1 MKRTSRRN
9 FITGA
14 SALTAGA
21 LAGGGKAFGAAA
33 RTDADLGRAR
43 GDDTL
48 RIGLV
53 GCGGRGTGAAAQAL
67 STAGPVELVAM
78 GDAFEDRVENCH
90 SRLKEMADSGSFE
103 NGKRLQVPAE
113 NRYVGFD
120 AYRKVIDSGIDVL
133 VHATPP
139 GFRPEHFEYAV
150 EQGKHVFIEKPLA
163 VDAPGVRRVLKAA
176 KASKEKG
183 LKVGVGLQ
191 RHHSTMYNAVMDR
204 VHDGAIGDVVAL
216 RVYWNSA
223 GVWVRERQPK
233 QTEMEYQMRNW
244 YYFNWLCGD
253 HIVEQ
258 HIHNIDV
265 GNWVKGAHPVAAQGQ
280 GGRQWRNGP
289 DHGEIFDH
297 HFVEYTYED
306 GAVMLSQCRHIQNC
320 WDQVA
325 EFAHGTKGTAALA
338 AGVIEA
344 PGGWSHREPEDE
356 KSPYQ
361 VEHDRLFAAI
371 RDGSRFNEA
380 RNGAIATMTAVMGRM
395 ATYTGR
401 KVTWKEALQ
410 DDVSLEPSTYAWD
423 ADPPT
428 LPDEKGRY
436 AVAIPGTST
445 A

>member
-1 MKRTSRRN
+1 MSETSRRS

-14 SALTAGA
+14 TGATAALLAGGVGGATAGA
-21 LAGGGKAFGAAA
+21 AN
-33 RTDADLGRAR
+33 TDVGRAR
-43 GDDTL
+43 GDATL
-48 RIGLV
+48 RIGLI

-78 GDAFEDRVENCH
+78 ADAFEDRVESCH
-90 SRLKEMADSGSFE
+90 ARLAEMADNGSFE
-103 NGKRLQVPAE
+103 GGKRLQVPAE

-120 AYRKVIDSGIDVL
+120 AWRKVVDSGVDVI

-150 EQGKHVFIEKPLA
+150 ERGKHVFMEKPLA

-176 KASKEKG
+176 KASKQKN

-191 RHHSTMYNAVMDR
+191 RHHSGMYNETIER
-204 VHDGAIGDVVAL
+204 IHDGAIGDVVAL

-223 GVWVRERQPK
+223 GLWVRERQPG

-265 GNWVKGAHPVAAQGQ
+265 GNWVKGGHPVAAQGQ

-297 HFVEYTYED
+297 HFVEYTYGD
-306 GAVMLSQCRHIQNC
+306 GAVMLSQCRHIENC

-325 EFAHGTKGTAALA
+325 EFAHGSKGMASLA
-338 AGVIEA
+338 AGLIQA
-344 PGGWSHREPEDE
+344 PGGWNHQAPEDE

-361 VEHDRLFAAI
+361 VEHDRLFEAI
-371 RDGSRFNEA
+371 REDRPFNEA
-380 RNGAIATMTAVMGRM
+380 KNGAISTMTAVMGRM
-395 ATYTGR
+395 ATYGG
-401 KVTWKEALQ
+401 KKITWEDALASE
-410 DDVSLEPSTYAWD
+410 VSLEPAKYAWD
-423 ADPPT
+423 AAPPVV
-428 LPDEKGRY
+428 PNDDGRY
-436 AVAIPGTST
+436 AVAVPGVTRV
-445 A
+445 

>member
-1 MKRTSRRN
+1 MDGTSRRS

-14 SALTAGA
+14 SAAL
-21 LAGGGKAFGAAA
+21 LAGGVGSRSTAAA
-33 RTDADLGRAR
+33 TTASDVGRAR
-43 GDDTL
+43 GDATL

-67 STAGPVELVAM
+67 STSGPVELVAM
-78 GDAFEDRVENCH
+78 ADAFEDRLEHCHAQLAEMGEN
-90 SRLKEMADSGSFE
+90 GSFDH
-103 NGKRLQVPAE
+103 GRRLQAPAE

-120 AYRKVIDSGIDVL
+120 AYRKVIDSGVDVVVL
-133 VHATPP
+133 ATPP

-150 EQGKHVFIEKPLA
+150 EQGKHVFMEKPVA
-163 VDAPGVRRVLKAA
+163 VDAPGVRRVLAA
-176 KASKEKG
+176 ARAAREKN

-191 RHHSTMYNAVMDR
+191 RHHSGMYNETIR
-204 VHDGAIGDVVAL
+204 RIHDGAIGDVVAL
-216 RVYWNSA
+216 RVYWNSS
-223 GVWVRERQPK
+223 GVWVRARQPG

-265 GNWVKGAHPVAAQGQ
+265 GNWVKGGHPVAAQGQ

-297 HFVEYTYED
+297 HFVEYTYDD
-306 GAVMLSQCRHIQNC
+306 GAVMLSQCRHIRNC

-325 EFAHGTKGTAALA
+325 EFAHGSKGRASLA
-338 AGVIEA
+338 SGRIEA

-356 KSPYQ
+356 DNPYQ
-361 VEHDRLFAAI
+361 VEHDRLFEAI
-371 RDGSRFNEA
+371 REGRPFDEA
-380 RNGAIATMTAVMGRM
+380 KNGAIATMTAVMGRM
-395 ATYTGR
+395 ATYSGR
-401 KVTWKEALQ
+401 KITWDEALAS
-410 DDVSLEPSTYAWD
+410 DVSLEPAVLAWD

-428 LPDEKGRY
+428 LPDDEGRY
-436 AVAIPGTST
+436 AVAAPGVTRV
-445 A
+445 